1 MFHGLKRDASKVT
14 PSLKKQGDAVYA
26 TGPCR
31 IYIPKRFETA
41 AMAEIGESITFVGIY
56 AIAVG
61 DYYAVDIIPA
71 LITTAP
77 ININVVKVDEVEY
90 YEFEYDKGSEV
101 ISNTKLVQNKLLMYS
116 IDSEIYAKGRVPGY
130 LGYEDM
136 AKLFDRSG
144 EFGGMRLGANK
155 AVMAMIAMTVAR
167 SAKDG
172 VTFYRHVVKDK
183 ADLVTNP
190 PTYVALRNIG
200 ITASNTTAKLLG
212 SYFDKGL
219 TSALINPSDRNEG
232 IEDLLRQ

>member
-1 MFHGLKRDASKVT
+1 MFHNLKRDASKVKS
-14 PSLKKQGDAVYA
+14 SLKKQGDAIYA
-26 TGPCR
+26 LGPCR

-41 AMAEIGESITFVGIY
+41 ALADIGETVTFVGIY

-61 DYYAVDIIPA
+61 DYYAVDIIPS
-71 LITTAP
+71 LLTTSP
-77 ININVVKVDEVEY
+77 VNINTVKIDDEDY
-90 YEFEYDKGSEV
+90 YEFEYEKGSEV
-101 ISNTKLVQNKLLMYS
+101 IGKTQVVQNKLMLYS

-155 AVMAMIAMTVAR
+155 AIMAMIASTIAR
-167 SAKDG
+167 SSKDG

-183 ADLVTNP
+183 SDLATNP
-190 PTYVALRNIG
+190 PTFVALRNIG
-200 ITASNTTAKLLG
+200 VTASNTTAKLLG

>member
-1 MFHGLKRDASKVT
+1 MWHGLTRDASKVT
-14 PSLKKQGDAVYA
+14 AGLKKQGDAVYA
-26 TGPCR
+26 LGPCR
-31 IYIPKRFETA
+31 IYIPKRYESA
-41 AMAEIGESITFVGIY
+41 AMADIGESVTFVGIY

-61 DYYAVDIIPA
+61 DYYAVDTIPA
-71 LITTAP
+71 LMATVPT
-77 ININVVKVDEVEY
+77 NINTVKIDDVDY
-90 YEFEYDKGSEV
+90 YEFEYEKGSEV
-101 ISNTKLVQNKLLMYS
+101 IANTKLVQNKLLLYS
-116 IDSEIYAKGRVPGY
+116 IDSEIYSKGRVPGY
-130 LGYEDM
+130 LSYEDI

-155 AVMAMIAMTVAR
+155 AVMAMIAMTIAR
-167 SAKDG
+167 SAEDG
-172 VTFYRHVVKDK
+172 VTFYRHVIKDK
-183 ADLVTNP
+183 SELLSNP